1 MNNKQYIE
9 FEARNTALNF
19 LENSI
24 FIDLNGFHNSRLL
37 CLLHGSN
44 EYFDLFLSVFNE
56 TVKENR
62 DQLLWLSNK
71 VAS

>member
-1 MNNKQYIE
+1 M
-9 FEARNTALNF
+9 F
-19 LENSI
+19 

-62 DQLLWLSNK
+62 DQFINK
-71 VAS
+71 RR